1 MAKHKLTITYLKVTD
16 QSPAI
21 SGSPT
26 NVMYFLNGLQGF
38 VSQEEVGY
46 GSTLVIELDLDAGKS
61 ESVNLSYDSSTK
73 GKITVTGPNN
83 ISTEKLAK
91 LVSNKIEEF
100 YQSVADPN
108 LELSGF
114 EIAEDII
121 YFSKA

>member
-1 MAKHKLTITYLKVTD
+1 MAKHKLTITYLEVID
-16 QSPAI
+16 QSPVT
-21 SGSPT
+21 SGSPN
-26 NVMYFLNGLQGF
+26 NVMSFLIGLQGF

-46 GSTLVIELDLDAGKS
+46 GSTLVIELDLGAGKS
-61 ESVNLSYDSSTK
+61 ESVKLRYDSSTK
-73 GKITVTGPNN
+73 GTITVTGSDN
-83 ISTEKLAK
+83 ISVEKLAK